1 MNPAAFFKFP
11 PRPALPAPLALPF
24 KLIPGPVHSTVLTTA
39 LNALFAARIRE
50 GEFEF
55 LRDRVLAIQVRDAQ
69 VEYRF
74 RLAGP
79 AGFVPSRS
87 PQRPDLAISGA
98 IYDFLALATRR
109 EDSDTL
115 FFNRRVVMEGDTALG
130 LELKNLLD
138 GMDWE
143 ALGGPLPPLLRAA
156 NRLMAGYERLSSE
169 DSAG

>member
-1 MNPAAFFKFP
+1 MTPAAFFKFP
-11 PRPALPAPLALPF
+11 PRPALPAPLAWPF
-24 KLIPGPVHSTVLTTA
+24 KLIPGPVHSTLLTTA

-55 LRDRVLAIQVRDAQ
+55 LRDRVLAILVRDTQ

-74 RLAGP
+74 RFAGS
-79 AGFVPSRS
+79 AGFVPSQS

-156 NRLMAGYERLSSE
+156 GGLMAAYERVS
-169 DSAG
+169 G